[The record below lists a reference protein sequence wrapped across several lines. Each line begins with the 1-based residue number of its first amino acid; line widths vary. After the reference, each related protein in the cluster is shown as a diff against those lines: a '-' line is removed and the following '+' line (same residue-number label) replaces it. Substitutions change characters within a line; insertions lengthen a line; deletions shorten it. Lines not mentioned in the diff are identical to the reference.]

1 VYEISNRSG
10 EGDTSVRAR
19 FGYLRAA
26 AALLIVSC
34 GGDASTAPEAPLQ
47 LSIGPTPSLLVGVES
62 SVKLVP
68 AATRS
73 GVPVDVPSL
82 DWTSSDASVAT
93 VSGGLVSATGAGDAR
108 ITATGGGTTASADVE
123 VFVPEEITELV
134 PGTTHLGRAGYV
146 EFIVGELPVVISAPH
161 GGERLPA
168 EIPDRTYGVT
178 SNDLNTQELTRAVR
192 AALIERTGMSPHVVI
207 SRLRRQKL
215 DPNREV
221 AEAAQGN
228 QYAEQSWSEFHGFIE
243 LAEAEVERNYGSG
256 LYIDMHGHGHP
267 IPRLELGYLLGS
279 EDLGRSD
286 ASLDATAFAEKSSLR
301 ALAETS
307 GLPFSQLVRG
317 PTSFGAL
324 IADRS
329 VRAVPSPGEPD
340 PGSDPYFS
348 GGYNT
353 ARHGSRDGGTMSG
366 IQIEHHYAGLRD
378 TSANRQAYAAILAD
392 VIIEYLEVHYGF
404 VP

>member
-1 VYEISNRSG
+1 
-10 EGDTSVRAR
+10 
-19 FGYLRAA
+19 
-26 AALLIVSC
+26 LLIVACS
-34 GGDASTAPEAPLQ
+34 GEASTAPEALLQ

-62 SVKLVP
+62 TVQLVP

-73 GVPVDVPSL
+73 GLSVAVPSL
-82 DWTSSDASVAT
+82 DWTSSDTSVAT
-93 VSGGLVSATGAGDAR
+93 VGGGLVSAIGPGYAR
-108 ITATGGGTTASADVE
+108 ITASGGGATATADIE

-134 PGTTHLGRAGYV
+134 PGTTHFGRAGYV

-161 GGERLPA
+161 GGEQLPA
-168 EIPDRTYGVT
+168 EIPDRTYGIT
-178 SNDLNTQELTRAVR
+178 SNDRNTQELTRAVQ
-192 AALIERTGMSPHVVI
+192 AALIERAGMSPHVVI

-215 DPNREV
+215 DPNREIV
-221 AEAAQGN
+221 EAAQRN

-243 LAEAEVERNYGSG
+243 LAEAEAARNYGSG

-267 IPRLELGYLLGS
+267 ILRLELGYLLRSG
-279 EDLGRSD
+279 DLSRSD
-286 ASLDATAFAEKSSLR
+286 ADLDATTFSEKSSLR

-324 IADRS
+324 MANRG

-353 ARHGSRDGGTMSG
+353 ARHGSRDGGTVSG
-366 IQIEHHYAGLRD
+366 IQLEHHYAGLRD
-378 TSANRQAYAAILAD
+378 TSANREAYAAILAD
-392 VIIEYLEVHYGF
+392 VILEYLEVHYGF